1 MRWLFWEIR
10 KKRKVGPILNVCFT
24 KVSFNRKSTGF
35 VFCPNMIRP
44 ALQFWLLFVIFYSLK
59 YTIANLDQN
68 MWHLQLDF
76 RHNCFLPIHHGHT
89 QKERSRFRCIA
100 LHLATRYCLLDWQW
114 WDLHCM
120 QRLLHNPG
128 TDKQLR
134 HLTYPILHHRLSSR
148 PQRRKLQLG
157 PLLHLV
163 LPLNELKMNFNIFLV
178 PSLVLTESNSHWGF
192 CILVLR
198 LVCGWSVTKLLTTT
212 FLWWCSTRCISSV

>member
-1 MRWLFWEIR
+1 
-10 KKRKVGPILNVCFT
+10 
-24 KVSFNRKSTGF
+24 
-35 VFCPNMIRP
+35 MIRP
-44 ALQFWLLFVIFYSLK
+44 ALQFWLLFIIIYSLK
-59 YTIANLDQN
+59 YTITNLDQN

-76 RHNCFLPIHHGHT
+76 QHNCFLPIHYWHT
-89 QKERSRFRCIA
+89 QKERSRFQCIA

-114 WDLHCM
+114 WDFHCM

-163 LPLNELKMNFNIFLV
+163 LPLNELKMNIFLYL
-178 PSLVLTESNSHWGF
+178 SLVLTESNSHWGF

-198 LVCGWSVTKLLTTT
+198 LVCGWSATKLLTTT
-212 FLWWCSTRCISSV
+212 FLW